1 MSTPEPIYSGEAL
14 LRNWSETANGKRRIV
29 LEIEDNGGAHPFKGY
44 EGERFA
50 VVVMGP
56 LASAE
61 HEVSRKGKAAGDDT
75 APKADTPAVPT
86 RFKQRWSDLR
96 PSARAALLTKDP
108 EFWRFLSQAS
118 SGNWAEFP
126 ATGSD
131 PAVMEK
137 MADAFLKDWLGITSK
152 SELDQAQEGPLP
164 PKARAKF
171 FEIEGGFNA
180 YRQAKGHG
188 AIA

>member
-1 MSTPEPIYSGEAL
+1 MTEAKPIYSGEAL

-61 HEVSRKGKAAGDDT
+61 HEVTRKGKAAGDDT

-96 PSARAALLTKDP
+96 PSARAALLTKDK
-108 EFWRFLSQAS
+108 EFQRYITRFGFQ
-118 SGNWAEFP
+118 E
-126 ATGSD
+126 T
-131 PAVMEK
+131 E
-137 MADAFLKDWLGITSK
+137 ADADHFIKSK
-152 SELDQAQEGPLP
+152 SNIESKRDLDAEVNWPNLRMFNDMESNFQAW
-164 PKARAKF
+164 
-171 FEIEGGFNA
+171 
-180 YRQAKGHG
+180 RQAKGHG